1 MKKTKFFIFGINL
14 ALENIGTTFVLSP
27 VRKNIGKRMI
37 FAEMK
42 TLKNFLFTLGLL
54 IGCSLVAFGQTE
66 DKKEP
71 PKKVNPPTINPVDK
85 DKP

>member
-1 MKKTKFFIFGINL
+1 MK
-14 ALENIGTTFVLSP
+14 
-27 VRKNIGKRMI
+27 

-42 TLKNFLFTLGLL
+42 TLKKILFTLGLL
-54 IGCSLVAFGQTE
+54 IGCSLVAFGQNE

-85 DKP
+85 DKPKDSPTPKTDSKDPKKPENQLAGGGKIKALVI

>member
-1 MKKTKFFIFGINL
+1 
-14 ALENIGTTFVLSP
+14 
-27 VRKNIGKRMI
+27 MI

-42 TLKNFLFTLGLL
+42 TLKTFIFTFGLL
-54 IGCSLVAFGQTE
+54 IGCSLAAFGQTE

-85 DKP
+85 DKPKDSTAPKNDSKEPKKPENQLAGGGKINSLVI